1 MDDSVLLGRPYGGC
15 GIIYR
20 KALAP
25 LVSHLPSTSKRFC
38 ALKFS
43 LNGISLLFICVYFPT
58 DYRDAQ
64 SRAAFAWLRDTRLD
78 EIDFSTV
85 QQTFDYREVT
95 LMLIFLAK
103 ASCLYKI
110 RDQSMRQ
117 HY

>member
-64 SRAAFAWLRDTRLD
+64 SRAAFVHLLG
-78 EIDFSTV
+78 EIEGLKIQVTSDQRIGAESRNCST
-85 QQTFDYREVT
+85 
-95 LMLIFLAK
+95 
-103 ASCLYKI
+103 
-110 RDQSMRQ
+110 
-117 HY
+117 